1 MQHTTLQNF
10 LSRSIL
16 YRWSLPRPHRL
27 ARRRPGAA
35 YVHQAVPEADSS
47 PVLDPLRMLGSNDR
61 PLLEPASHLAY
72 RCHGLEWCIRWVGCT
87 HYGVVHPLGG
97 ASRPLSGG
105 ASVATLYARLS
116 HAFALGWH
124 NPGAALEQGTTTRRA
139 ADRGQDARQTAGA
152 ARQTRVLCE
161 SEAHTRHGGST
172 QLAGRARS
180 AQTHAQHRT
189 PDGKSHA
196 QPHACPAGVADAG
209 LPSSSSA
216 AARHAISTASEP
228 RAWQP
233 SACSLSSPLQPLS
246 PCIRSL
252 SPAPALRGRRQRAG
266 TQHRRRASSSHSL
279 RPTCPGLRAR
289 AHTHSS
295 WQVARAAARRLG
307 GCRIRSHAQQQRNGS
322 ARVVR
327 RRELSSLS
335 IPQPSASSASQVS
348 PAPRAIT
355 L

>member
-1 MQHTTLQNF
+1 M
-10 LSRSIL
+10 
-16 YRWSLPRPHRL
+16 
-27 ARRRPGAA
+27 
-35 YVHQAVPEADSS
+35 
-47 PVLDPLRMLGSNDR
+47 
-61 PLLEPASHLAY
+61 
-72 RCHGLEWCIRWVGCT
+72 
-87 HYGVVHPLGG
+87 VHPLGWVH
-97 ASRPLSGG
+97 PLWCG
-105 ASVATLYARLS
+105 ASVGWCIPSVEWWCLRCNALRAPLARVRTWLAQPRS
-116 HAFALGWH
+116 CS
-124 NPGAALEQGTTTRRA
+124 RA
-139 ADRGQDARQTAGA
+139 VNDRPTSCPPRTQDARQTAGA

-172 QLAGRARS
+172 RLAGRARS

-289 AHTHSS
+289 TH
-295 WQVARAAARRLG
+295 AAAAGRSHERPHAGSAAVAFARTPSSSAMARHASSEGASSPASPSPSLQPRQPRQLTLQLRVRSPSERCSLREAVAMGEWWCIGPGAAPAASKQGGRRHG
-307 GCRIRSHAQQQRNGS
+307 RRRSAVRPSAQSRIRGDKH
-322 ARVVR
+322 
-327 RRELSSLS
+327 
-335 IPQPSASSASQVS
+335 
-348 PAPRAIT
+348 
-355 L
+355 